1 MDFISVRDLKINTG
15 EVWKKL
21 SREQDLVIT
30 SNGRPIALMTGIGGN
45 NLETI
50 LAAIRRARGE
60 WVIRQLRKDAQA
72 RGLAKMTPGEIEQ
85 EIKKTR
91 QTHRR

>member
-15 EVWKKL
+15 KVWEKL
-21 SREQDLVIT
+21 SKEKDLVIT
-30 SNGRPIALMTGIGGN
+30 SNGRPLALMTGIAGN
-45 NLETI
+45 NLESM

-60 WVIRQLRKDAQA
+60 WAIRQLRKDAQA
-72 RGLAKMTPGEIEQ
+72 RGLTKISSQEIDR

-91 QTHRR
+91 QTPRR